1 MLNLNQLKHDV
12 ARSSLHP
19 LIPHVGISK
28 IRVALGA
35 WLYLEGEF
43 LNPRDDFLGLAEVAL
58 AADYLPLALAAGTG
72 LGVHV
77 VVASSQLDS
86 ASYPT
91 LPATLLTGDNIVGVL
106 STGSLAVRA
115 GYLLLN

>member
-1 MLNLNQLKHDV
+1 M
-12 ARSSLHP
+12 
-19 LIPHVGISK
+19 
-28 IRVALGA
+28 GA
-35 WLYLEGEF
+35 WLDLEGEL
-43 LNPRDDFLGLAEVAL
+43 LNPRDDLLGLAEVAL
-58 AADYLPLALAAGTG
+58 ATDDFPLALTPRTG

-77 VVASSQLDS
+77 VVTSSQLDS

-115 GYLLLN
+115 GYLFLN

>member
-1 MLNLNQLKHDV
+1 MLDLYQLEHNV

-19 LIPHVGISK
+19 LIPHVSVSQ

-35 WLYLEGEF
+35 WLNLEGE
-43 LNPRDDFLGLAEVAL
+43 LLDPRDDLLGLAEVAL
-58 AADYLPLALAAGTG
+58 AADDLPLALTAGTG